1 MSAVIAEAANRTAAD
16 PLNIGLVL
24 DSVDLPIIVVDC
36 DVTVVRFNAAA
47 AAALSLAS
55 SDAGRPLRGIPMLAP
70 LTDEL
75 HDLCER
81 VVGGAPTLQRRVRGA
96 NGSWFLVRIVPYLTD
111 GGKAGGAVITITNV
125 TGVLAGMEQAI
136 IERQHAKMIL
146 NTVRAPLLVLG
157 AGLAV
162 RTANR
167 AFFASFDVS
176 RDETVGVQLSKLGE
190 GQWDIPELARL
201 LEDCLHEGKAVEAFE
216 VEREFPSVGRKTVLL
231 TAHPLPRE
239 PKGEP
244 SLLLT
249 IEDVTERKRAEA
261 ALKESEQQL
270 SDFFENG
277 AVGLHWVAPDGT
289 ILRANQA
296 ELDLLGYTRDEYV
309 GRKIAEFHADRP
321 VVEDIL
327 RRLTLGETLSGHPAR
342 MRCKDGSI
350 KHVLIDSNVR
360 WGKNGEFIHTRC
372 FTRDVTQ
379 RVLAEEALR
388 QRTAQFETLLNAA
401 PLGVY
406 LVDANFRIRQVNPT
420 ALPVFGSIGNVVGRD
435 FGEVM
440 HILWPKSYADEVVQR
455 FRRTLETGEPYATP
469 ERIEERLDTGVTEY
483 YEWQIHRIPLPDGS
497 SGVVCYFR
505 DISRH
510 VLAKQALAEIVRQV
524 EEVDRRKDEF
534 IAILAHELRNPL
546 AAIGMSAELLGR
558 AQIDDK
564 NARIAVPA
572 IARQTRQLRRLAD
585 DLLDTARALHGKL
598 RLRRE
603 PADLLDLAKTVAAD
617 YLNRLQQMAVRIE
630 VAGDEVWIDADPARV
645 QQMIGNLAENA
656 FKYGGKNISIR
667 VGRDDKFGRLVVQ
680 DDGQGI
686 PPDLLPNLFEPFV
699 QGQQSL
705 EREQGGLGLG
715 LALAHRL
722 SSLHGGGIEAHSDGP
737 GKGSTFA
744 VFLPLAA
751 KPALQVDGEPIV
763 VRRKQRILIIED
775 QADARMTL
783 RILLESDG
791 HEVATAGD
799 GTEGMAMLAD
809 FRPDVALVDIGLPEL
824 DGYEIARRV
833 RKLPACKRIKLIAL
847 TGYGDQVDRE
857 RAQKSGFDMH
867 LTKPVSYEQLVRA
880 LNV

>member
-1 MSAVIAEAANRTAAD
+1 MSAVIPEAANRAAAD

-55 SDAGRPLRGIPMLAP
+55 SDAGRPLREVPMLAR
-70 LTDEL
+70 LTEEL

-81 VVGGAPTLQRRVRGA
+81 VVGGSPTLQRRVRGA
-96 NGSWFLVRIVPYLTD
+96 NGSWFLVRIVPYLPD
-111 GGKAGGAVITITNV
+111 GGKAGGAVITVTNV

-146 NTVRAPLLVLG
+146 NTVGAPLLVLG
-157 AGLAV
+157 ADLTV

-167 AFFASFDVS
+167 AFFALFDVS
-176 RDETVGVQLSKLGE
+176 RDDTVGVQLSKLGE
-190 GQWDIPELARL
+190 GQWDIPEFARL
-201 LEDCLHEGKAVEAFE
+201 LEDCLHEGKEVEAFE
-216 VEREFPSVGRKTVLL
+216 VEREFPSIGRKTVLL

-249 IEDVTERKRAEA
+249 IEDVTARKRAEA

-277 AVGLHWVAPDGT
+277 AVGLHWVGPDGT
-289 ILRANQA
+289 ILRANRA
-296 ELDLLGYTRDEYV
+296 ELDLLGYTRGEYV
-309 GRKIAEFHADRP
+309 GRRISEFHADRP

-327 RRLTLGETLSGHPAR
+327 HRLTRGETLSAYPAQ

-350 KHVLIDSNVR
+350 KHVLIDSNVL

-372 FTRDVTQ
+372 FTRDVTE
-379 RVLAEEALR
+379 RVRAEEALQ
-388 QRTAQFETLLNAA
+388 QRTAQFETLLNEA

-406 LVDANFRIRQVNPT
+406 LVDANFRIRQVNPM
-420 ALPVFGSIGNVVGRD
+420 ALPVFGSIGDVVGRD
-435 FGEVM
+435 FEEVV
-440 HILWPKSYADEVVQR
+440 HILWPKTYAEEVVQR

-497 SGVVCYFR
+497 RGVVCYFR

-510 VLAKQALAEIVRQV
+510 VLAKRELAEIVRRV
-524 EEVDRRKDEF
+524 EEADRRKDEF
-534 IAILAHELRNPL
+534 IATLAHELRNPL
-546 AAIGMSAELLGR
+546 AAIGMGAELLRR

-603 PADLLDLAKTVAAD
+603 PVHLLDLAKAVATD
-617 YLNRLQQMAVRIE
+617 CLDRLQMAVRIE

-645 QQMIGNLAENA
+645 QQVIGNLAENA

-667 VGRDDKFGRLVVQ
+667 VSRDDKFGRLVVQ

-686 PPDLLPNLFEPFV
+686 PPDLLPSLFQPFV

-722 SSLHGGGIEAHSDGP
+722 SALHGGGIEAHSDGP
-737 GKGSTFA
+737 GRGSTFA

-751 KPALQVDGEPIV
+751 KPALPVNEGPIV
-763 VRRKQRILIIED
+763 VQSKQRILIIED
-775 QADARMTL
+775 QEDARMTL
-783 RILLESDG
+783 RKLLETDG
-791 HEVATAGD
+791 HEVSTAGD
-799 GTEGMAMLAD
+799 GREGMAMLAD
-809 FRPDVALVDIGLPEL
+809 FHPDIALVDIGLPEL

-833 RKLPACKRIKLIAL
+833 RALPAGKRIKLIAL
-847 TGYGDQVDRE
+847 TGYGGPDERE
-857 RAQKSGFDMH
+857 RAEKSGFDMH

-880 LNV
+880 LDA